1 MARFTQ
7 WLLPPSCSLINSSVR
22 ALVIVLDSA
31 GCGGAADAASYGDE
45 GSNTLG
51 HLFEREPL
59 ELPHMASLGLYDL
72 LRSKGINAPFTPMM
86 RSGAAA
92 THMAE
97 KSAGKDTTTGH
108 WELSGI
114 ILDRPFETFVNFP
127 QSLVEEIESRSN
139 VSFIGNLASSGTE
152 ILSCLGAQHLST
164 GRPILY
170 TSADSVL
177 QIAAHEDPAI
187 FGLQRLLELCRT
199 ARLVLDERKIPVG
212 RVIARPFVGDNPE
225 NFQRT
230 ANRQDFSLTPPD
242 NILVELQ
249 RDGIKVI
256 GVGKIT
262 DIFAGRGISESHPTK
277 SNAEGMT
284 TIATLWNR
292 SDPGPQFIFANLVDF
307 DSLYGHRRDPR
318 GYAQAL
324 REFDD
329 WLGRFLPL
337 VGQGDF
343 LCITAD
349 HGNDPYHRGT
359 DHTREQVPLLTLNSP
374 VPLWPGDD
382 FTEVAQ
388 LLRHYFSSWTRSG
401 HAIA

>member
-1 MARFTQ
+1 M
-7 WLLPPSCSLINSSVR
+7 PPTCCLVILSVR
-22 ALVIVLDSA
+22 ALLIVLDSV
-31 GCGGAADAASYGDE
+31 GCGGAADASLYGDE
-45 GSNTLG
+45 GANTLG
-51 HLFEREPL
+51 HLFEREQL

-72 LRSKGINAPFTPMM
+72 LRSGGISAPFTPMM
-86 RSGAAA
+86 QSGAAA

-108 WELSGI
+108 WEISGI
-114 ILDRPFETFVNFP
+114 ILDRPFETFDTFP
-127 QSLVEEIESRSN
+127 ESLVLEIESRSN
-139 VSFIGNLASSGTE
+139 VSFIGNLAASGTE
-152 ILSCLGAQHLST
+152 ILSRLGARHLET

-187 FGLQRLLELCRT
+187 FGLKRLLELCQV
-199 ARLVLDERKIPVG
+199 ARQVLDERKILLG
-212 RVIARPFVGDNPE
+212 RVIARPFVGDNPD

-230 ANRQDFSLTPPD
+230 ANRRDFSLCPPD
-242 NILVELQ
+242 NVLVELQ
-249 RDGIKVI
+249 RGGVNVI
-256 GVGKIT
+256 GVGKIS
-262 DIFAGRGISESHPTK
+262 DIFAGRGITESHPTK

-284 TIATLWNR
+284 KIATLWNR
-292 SDPGPQFIFANLVDF
+292 ADTGAHFIFANLVDF
-307 DSLYGHRRDPR
+307 DSLYGHRRNPP
-318 GYAQAL
+318 GYAQTL

-337 VGQGDF
+337 VGPGDF

-374 VPLWPGDD
+374 VPPWPGDD

-388 LLRHYFSSWTRSG
+388 LLRHYFSSWTRQG
-401 HAIA
+401 QATD

>member
-1 MARFTQ
+1 M
-7 WLLPPSCSLINSSVR
+7 R
-22 ALVIVLDSA
+22 ALVIVLDSV
-31 GCGGAADAASYGDE
+31 GCGGAADAALYGDE
-45 GSNTLG
+45 GANTLG
-51 HLFEREPL
+51 HLFEREQL
-59 ELPHMASLGLYDL
+59 ELPHLASLGLYDL
-72 LRSKGINAPFTPMM
+72 LRARGVNAPLTPMM

-92 THMAE
+92 NYMAE
-97 KSAGKDTTTGH
+97 KSVGKDTTTGH
-108 WELSGI
+108 WEMSGI
-114 ILDRPFETFVNFP
+114 ILDRPFETFDAFS
-127 QSLVEEIESRSN
+127 QSLVGEIESRSN
-139 VSFIGNLASSGTE
+139 VSFIGNLAASGTE
-152 ILSCLGAQHLST
+152 ILARLGVQHVAS

-177 QIAAHEDPAI
+177 QIAAHEDPTI
-187 FGLQRLLELCRT
+187 FGLQRLLELCQI
-199 ARLVLDERKIPVG
+199 ARQVLDEQKILVG
-212 RVIARPFVGDNPE
+212 RVIARPFVGDNPD

-230 ANRQDFSLTPPD
+230 GNRRDFSLTPPD
-242 NILVELQ
+242 NVLVEMQ
-249 RDGIKVI
+249 RSGINVI
-256 GVGKIT
+256 GVGKIS
-262 DIFAGRGISESHPTK
+262 DIFAGKGLTESHSTK

-284 TIATLWNR
+284 KIAALWNR
-292 SDPGPQFIFANLVDF
+292 SDPGAQFIFANLVDF
-307 DSLYGHRRDPR
+307 DSLYGHRRNPR

-337 VGQGDF
+337 VEPGDF

-374 VPLWPGDD
+374 VPPWSGDD

-401 HAIA
+401 RGLPDHVK